1 MTKKEVNNNDRVS
14 HAPSGVRELL
24 GKEEVSLRLAN
35 YDDLFSDFDSRHFA
49 QRALS
54 QDLLDEAKRAT
65 REAPEGVQLKFLL
78 LSKQRS
84 PETETIIKRRLRE
97 HFKKHAQRL
106 EDEFRKARKK
116 GIIMAIIGILLL
128 GIATFLY
135 QRDGVT
141 WWNSFL
147 IVLFEPAGWFTVW
160 IGLEQVFFVYEE
172 SERKL
177 ERQFY
182 RKMAK
187 AEIKFD
193 GY

>member
-1 MTKKEVNNNDRVS
+1 M
-14 HAPSGVRELL
+14 P
-24 GKEEVSLRLAN
+24 EEVSLRLTN
-35 YDDLFSDFDSRHFA
+35 YNDLFSYFDSRSFG

-65 REAPEGVQLKFLL
+65 REAPEGAHLKFLL
-78 LSKQRS
+78 SPKQRN
-84 PETETIIKRRLRE
+84 PETEAIIKKRLRE

-106 EDEFRKARKK
+106 EGEFRNARKK
-116 GIIMAIIGILLL
+116 GIIMAVIGILLL
-128 GIATFLY
+128 GVATFFY
-135 QRDGVT
+135 QHNGNS

-147 IVLFEPAGWFTVW
+147 VVLFEPAGWFTVW

-187 AEIKFD
+187 AEIKFE